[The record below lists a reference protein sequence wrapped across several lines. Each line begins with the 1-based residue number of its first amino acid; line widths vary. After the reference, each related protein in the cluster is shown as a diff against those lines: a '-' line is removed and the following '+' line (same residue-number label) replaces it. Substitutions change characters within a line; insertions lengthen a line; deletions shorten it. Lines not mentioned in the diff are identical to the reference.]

1 MCVCVCVDPDGQG
14 LRDRVPGLDRGQGQ
28 GRDENV
34 LRGGQKGSG
43 DEQPEPAVES
53 DQQLGDRRLRNG
65 ASQTPAKHSKK
76 KTFSS

>member
-1 MCVCVCVDPDGQG
+1 MIIGVDPDGQR
-14 LRDRVPGLDRGQGQ
+14 LRDGVPGLDRGQGQ

-34 LRGGQKGSG
+34 LRGGQKGSRG
-43 DEQPEPAVES
+43 EQPEPTVQS
-53 DQQLGDRRLRNG
+53 DQQPGDRGLRDG